1 MNGRSVAEAG
11 WERKGQTLCPFQRLD
26 RGYPAWTLALARVG
40 DGPLRG
46 LGAGPAGGAAPGS
59 QSLLRLTMDVAHI
72 RNFSI
77 IAHIDHG
84 KTTLSD
90 RLLHRTGTIATRDMQ
105 AQLLDSMDLE
115 RERGI
120 TIKAHPVTMLYRAR
134 DGATYELNLID
145 TPGHVDFAYEVSRSL
160 SACEGALLIIDA
172 AQGVEAQTVAN
183 VHLAMKQNLAI
194 IPVIN
199 KIDLPH
205 ADVGQTKAQLEEIL
219 AIPGESA
226 ILASAKEGIG
236 VDEILEAIVARIPP
250 PVPTGAPSL
259 QALCFDSYFDT
270 YKGVVTHV
278 RIFNGRA
285 RAGMAVKLLFS
296 GKNYE
301 IKEVGSFNPKP
312 YEREQLEA
320 GETGYITA
328 NIKSPKDV
336 KMGDT
341 FTEARVPSPAL
352 PGFQEIHPMVFSGL
366 YPINTADYEHLKTN
380 LSKLQLNDSAF
391 VYQAESSVAL
401 GFGFRCGFLGLLH
414 MEIVQERLRRE
425 YDMDIIATYPSVVY
439 KVRLTGAELKEID
452 NPAFLPEANAIEE
465 IQEPT
470 VKAFIICPNEYIGD
484 MMALVSEKRGL
495 LDHTETLDTRRV
507 MMTCL
512 LPLNE
517 ILIDFH
523 DRIKSLTRGYGSMD
537 YEHASYQSSDMVKLD
552 LLVNGEAVDAF
563 SCIVHRSK
571 AETRGRALAAKLKE
585 VIPRQQFAVA
595 IQAAIGGKIVA
606 RETVSAFRKDVTAK
620 CYGGDITRK
629 RKLLEKQKE
638 GKKRMKAIGS
648 VHIPQEAFIQV
659 LKA

>member
-1 MNGRSVAEAG
+1 M
-11 WERKGQTLCPFQRLD
+11 D
-26 RGYPAWTLALARVG
+26 RRF
-40 DGPLRG
+40 
-46 LGAGPAGGAAPGS
+46 
-59 QSLLRLTMDVAHI
+59 I

-90 RLLHRTGTIATRDMQ
+90 RLLHRTGTISDREMQ
-105 AQLLDSMDLE
+105 EQLLDSMDLE

-120 TIKAHPVTMLYRAR
+120 TIKAHPVTMHYRAR

-145 TPGHVDFAYEVSRSL
+145 TPGHVDFSYEVSRSL
-160 SACEGALLIIDA
+160 SACEGALLIVDA

-183 VHLAMKQNLAI
+183 LHLAMKQNLVI

-205 ADVGQTKAQLEEIL
+205 ANVDLVKTQLEDIL
-219 AIPGESA
+219 AIPADTA
-226 ILASAKEGIG
+226 ICASAKEGIG
-236 VDEILEAIVARIPP
+236 IDDILEAIVQRIPP
-250 PVPTGAPSL
+250 PKPTSAPSL

-278 RIFNGRA
+278 RIFNGEVRP
-285 RAGMAVKLLFS
+285 GMQVKLLHT
-296 GKNYE
+296 GKTYE
-301 IKEVGSFNPKP
+301 VKEVGSFNPKP
-312 YEREQLEA
+312 YVRERLVA
-320 GETGYITA
+320 GETGYLTA
-328 NIKSPKDV
+328 NIKTPKEV

-341 FTEARVPSPAL
+341 FTDAKHPSPAL
-352 PGFQEIHPMVFSGL
+352 SGFQEVHPMVFSGI
-366 YPINTADYEHLKTN
+366 YPINTADYEHLKAN
-380 LSKLQLNDSAF
+380 LAKLQLNDPAF

-414 MEIVQERLRRE
+414 LEIVQERLRRH
-425 YDMDIIATYPSVVY
+425 YGMDIIATYPSVVY
-439 KVRLTGAELKEID
+439 RVTLTGGTVKEVD
-452 NPAFLPEANAIEE
+452 NPAYLPEPTSIDHIEE
-465 IQEPT
+465 PI

-484 MMALVSEKRGL
+484 MMALISEKRGI

-507 MMTCL
+507 MLTAI

-537 YEHASYQSSDMVKLD
+537 YEHAGYQVSDMVKLE
-552 LLVNGEAVDAF
+552 LLVNGEPVDAF
-563 SCIVHRSK
+563 SCIVHRDK
-571 AETRGRALAAKLKE
+571 AEARGRALAAKLKE

-595 IQAAIGGKIVA
+595 IQAAIGGKIIA

-638 GKKRMKAIGS
+638 GKKRMKSIGS
-648 VHIPQEAFIQV
+648 VDIPQEAFIEV

>member
-1 MNGRSVAEAG
+1 MEPS
-11 WERKGQTLCPFQRLD
+11 
-26 RGYPAWTLALARVG
+26 
-40 DGPLRG
+40 
-46 LGAGPAGGAAPGS
+46 
-59 QSLLRLTMDVAHI
+59 HI

-105 AQLLDSMDLE
+105 NQLLDSMDLE

-120 TIKAHPVTMLYRAR
+120 TIKAHPVTMYYKAKN
-134 DGATYELNLID
+134 GETYELNLID

-205 ADVGQTKAQLEEIL
+205 ANVPQTKVQLEDIL
-219 AIPGESA
+219 AIPGDTA
-226 ILASAKEGIG
+226 ISASAKQGIG
-236 VDEILEAIVARIPP
+236 IDEILEAIIERVPP
-250 PVPTGAPSL
+250 PKPTGAASL

-278 RIFNGRA
+278 RVFNGELKP
-285 RAGMAVKLLFS
+285 GMSVKLLHS
-296 GKNYE
+296 GRSVE
-301 IKEVGSFNPKP
+301 VKEVGSFNPKP
-312 YEREQLEA
+312 YTREKLLV
-320 GETGYITA
+320 GETGYFTA

-341 FTEARVPSPAL
+341 ITDHRIPSGPL
-352 PGFQEIHPMVFSGL
+352 PGFQEIHPMVFSGI
-366 YPINTADYEHLKTN
+366 YPINTADYEHLKI
-380 LSKLQLNDSAF
+380 SMGKLQLNDSAF
-391 VYQAESSVAL
+391 VYQSETSVAL

-414 MEIVQERLRRE
+414 LEIVQERLRRE
-425 YDMDIIATYPSVVY
+425 YNMDIIATYPSVVY
-439 KVRLTGAELKEID
+439 RVTMTDGMVKEVD
-452 NPAFLPEANAIEE
+452 NPAFLPEANFIEKIE
-465 IQEPT
+465 EPT
-470 VKAFIICPNEYIGD
+470 VKSFIICPNEYIGD
-484 MMALVSEKRGL
+484 MMALVAEKRGTVE
-495 LDHTETLDTRRV
+495 HTETLDSRRV
-507 MMTCL
+507 MLTSRI
-512 LPLNE
+512 PLNE

-523 DRIKSLTRGYGSMD
+523 DRIKSITRGFGSMD
-537 YEHASYQSSDMVKLD
+537 YEHSGYAESAMVKLD
-552 LLVNGEAVDAF
+552 MLVNNESVDAF
-563 SCIVHRSK
+563 SCIVHKDK
-571 AETRGRALAAKLKE
+571 AESRGRALAAKLKE
-585 VIPRQQFAVA
+585 VIPKQQYAVA
-595 IQAAIGGKIVA
+595 IQGAIGGKIIA
-606 RETVSAFRKDVTAK
+606 RETVTAMRKDVTAK

-638 GKKRMKAIGS
+638 GKKRMKSFGS
-648 VHIPQEAFIQV
+648 VNIPQEAFIEV